1 MWLLPPNPGP
11 FGTLAQ
17 WREWQKELKALGPAT
32 PGVALELEVAEG
44 FIAEL
49 EQAPELAPYAAA

>member
-17 WREWQKELKALGPAT
+17 WLDWQKELKALGPAT
-32 PGVALELEVAEG
+32 HGVALELEVAEG

-49 EQAPELAPYAAA
+49 ERAQDLAPYAAA